1 MPLADPTSEYTAA
14 QARRRRQPWR
24 RRQQPCALLCRAPPW
39 RGCRRLQLHFAHSM
53 TKMDDTHKNEQNSDY
68 YAAVYRSSRR
78 RPLQLRRGSEGGGGA
93 ALLFSS
99 SSTLK

>member
-1 MPLADPTSEYTAA
+1 MAAAAAAALCTAVPGTTVA
-14 QARRRRQPWR
+14 
-24 RRQQPCALLCRAPPW
+24 
-39 RGCRRLQLHFAHSM
+39 RLQLHFAHSM

-68 YAAVYRSSRR
+68 YAAIYRSSCR
-78 RPLQLRRGSEGGGGA
+78 RPLELGRGGEGGGA

>member
-1 MPLADPTSEYTAA
+1 MAAAAVAALCTAVPGTTVA
-14 QARRRRQPWR
+14 
-24 RRQQPCALLCRAPPW
+24 
-39 RGCRRLQLHFAHSM
+39 RLQLHFAHSM

-78 RPLQLRRGSEGGGGA
+78 RSLQFRCGSEGGGGA

>member
-1 MPLADPTSEYTAA
+1 MAAAAAALCTAVPGTTVARLPL
-14 QARRRRQPWR
+14 Q
-24 RRQQPCALLCRAPPW
+24 
-39 RGCRRLQLHFAHSM
+39 QLHFAHSM

>member
-1 MPLADPTSEYTAA
+1 MAAAAAALCTAVPGTTVARLPL
-14 QARRRRQPWR
+14 
-24 RRQQPCALLCRAPPW
+24 
-39 RGCRRLQLHFAHSM
+39 LQLHFAHSM

-78 RPLQLRRGSEGGGGA
+78 RPLELGRGGEGGGA

>member
-1 MPLADPTSEYTAA
+1 MAAAAAAALCTAVPGTTVA
-14 QARRRRQPWR
+14 
-24 RRQQPCALLCRAPPW
+24 
-39 RGCRRLQLHFAHSM
+39 RLQLHFAHSM

-68 YAAVYRSSRR
+68 YAAVYRSSCR
-78 RPLQLRRGSEGGGGA
+78 RPLELGRGGEGGGA

>member
-1 MPLADPTSEYTAA
+1 MAAAAAAALCTAVPGTTVA
-14 QARRRRQPWR
+14 
-24 RRQQPCALLCRAPPW
+24 
-39 RGCRRLQLHFAHSM
+39 RLQLHFAHSM

-78 RPLQLRRGSEGGGGA
+78 RPLQLRRGSEGGGA

>member
-1 MPLADPTSEYTAA
+1 MAAAAAALCTAVPGTTVA
-14 QARRRRQPWR
+14 
-24 RRQQPCALLCRAPPW
+24 
-39 RGCRRLQLHFAHSM
+39 RLQLHFAHSM

-68 YAAVYRSSRR
+68 YAAVYRSSCR
-78 RPLQLRRGSEGGGGA
+78 RPLELGRGGEGGGA

>member
-1 MPLADPTSEYTAA
+1 MCTAVPGTTV
-14 QARRRRQPWR
+14 ARRL
-24 RRQQPCALLCRAPPW
+24 AL
-39 RGCRRLQLHFAHSM
+39 LQLHFAHSM

-78 RPLQLRRGSEGGGGA
+78 RPIQLRRGAERGGGA
-93 ALLFSS
+93 AWLFSS

>member
-14 QARRRRQPWR
+14 QARATAATMAAAAA
-24 RRQQPCALLCRAPPW
+24 ALCTAVPGTTVARLAL
-39 RGCRRLQLHFAHSM
+39 LQLHFAHSM

-68 YAAVYRSSRR
+68 YAAVYRSSCR
-78 RPLQLRRGSEGGGGA
+78 RPLELGRGGEGGGA

>member
-1 MPLADPTSEYTAA
+1 MAAATVAALCTAVPDTTAA
-14 QARRRRQPWR
+14 RLP
-24 RRQQPCALLCRAPPW
+24 L
-39 RGCRRLQLHFAHSM
+39 LQLHFAHSM